1 MLINH
6 KNFHFTQIPEKTND
20 VIFLKSPKTLFAGHF
35 LTIFGHFCLMEIF
48 SKKSGS
54 VAQLYM
60 GPYHHPKFQEKLM
73 SQSWENLQ
81 TGWRTDGPY
90 FVGPFLPRPGVQKK
104 PSRTGSFNWCRHP
117 FNDQKRNK
125 EGIFNTIHRCA
136 KANNK
141 YMSEYDENKES
152 SNLNYWDINNLYG
165 WAMSNLRAWLGEED
179 TSKYTE
185 DFIKNYHEKSET
197 GYIFKLTLNT
207 QKNYQKERGL
217 NTLKSLLPAYM
228 TKLNM

>member
-1 MLINH
+1 MLMYH
-6 KNFHFTQIPEKTND
+6 KNFHFKQISDKPND
-20 VIFLKSPKTLFAGHF
+20 VIFLKSPKTWFW
-35 LTIFGHFCLMEIF
+35 TIFGHFCLMGIF

-54 VAQLYM
+54 VTQLYM

-73 SQSWENLQ
+73 SQSWENLR

-104 PSRTGSFNWCRHP
+104 PLKSRTGSFNWCRHA

-125 EGIFNTIHRCA
+125 EGIYNTIHRCA

-165 WAMSNLRAWLGEED
+165 WAMSQKFPTFGLDWG
-179 TSKYTE
+179 K
-185 DFIKNYHEKSET
+185 K
-197 GYIFKLTLNT
+197 TLQNI
-207 QKNYQKERGL
+207 
-217 NTLKSLLPAYM
+217 LKISLKTIMKKVNRLYF
-228 TKLNM
+228 